1 MSVDHWLNKCTCS
14 SNVEYF
20 PLFSCL
26 RLRQWPVTYLI
37 TLSDW
42 TMSCQPGPPRAHYG
56 QWPRWQQ
63 RPAGG
68 TFPYKMA
75 NFHGVYL
82 IFGRID
88 STEFFIWY
96 CENCLSYCHKI
107 SNWYNDPV
115 LCYHRVKYAILQWAD
130 KGAAIISLFSPP
142 CASATYGNARMR
154 RRKNR
159 HNNLGPAWSL
169 DLSWH
174 MTGADLTN
182 CNWIV

>member
-1 MSVDHWLNKCTCS
+1 MKLNSLFMGRIGRLEGRKFFGSQPTHDEFCHKKNPILWLLRFFDMLLATLWA
-14 SNVEYF
+14 
-20 PLFSCL
+20 LFSCL

-42 TMSCQPGPPRAHYG
+42 TMSCQPGPPRARYG

-75 NFHGVYL
+75 NFHGVNL

-96 CENCLSYCHKI
+96 RENCLTYCHKI

-130 KGAAIISLFSPP
+130 KGAAIIFTS
-142 CASATYGNARMR
+142 MR
-154 RRKNR
+154 ERHLRKC
-159 HNNLGPAWSL
+159 PDA
-169 DLSWH
+169 
-174 MTGADLTN
+174 
-182 CNWIV
+182 

>member
-1 MSVDHWLNKCTCS
+1 MLGYQQIGHQANLPDTTWTPDAFGMHPGVHWMGALVPVVSGLWRDWTHSPVYVC
-14 SNVEYF
+14 
-20 PLFSCL
+20 
-26 RLRQWPVTYLI
+26 LRQWPVTYLI

-42 TMSCQPGPPRAHYG
+42 TMSCQPGPPRVRYG

-88 STEFFIWY
+88 STEFSIWY
-96 CENCLSYCHKI
+96 RENCLSYCHKI

-115 LCYHRVKYAILQWAD
+115 LCYHRVKYAILQLAD
-130 KGAAIISLFSPP
+130 KGAAIIFTS
-142 CASATYGNARMR
+142 MR
-154 RRKNR
+154 ERHLRKC
-159 HNNLGPAWSL
+159 PDA
-169 DLSWH
+169 
-174 MTGADLTN
+174 
-182 CNWIV
+182 